1 MALEWLK
8 QQASSINTS
17 LKNEMTKF
25 KNKDLMEGIVAGCA
39 LVAYADGNVSSAEKQ
54 KMVGFIK
61 QSEALQLYDIDL
73 VLASFTKF
81 VTKFEFD
88 GVIGKGEALQAIA
101 KLKKKEAEAR
111 LLVRVCC
118 AIGASDGN
126 FDAQERAT
134 VSEICREL
142 GLDPK
147 DFDL

>member
-8 QQASSINTS
+8 QQAASINTS

-61 QSEALQLYDIDL
+61 QSEALQVYDL
-73 VLASFTKF
+73 EKVLASFTKF
-81 VTKFEFD
+81 VSKFEFD

-101 KLKKKEAEAR
+101 KLKKKDGEAR

-134 VSEICREL
+134 VAEICREL